1 MHRIP
6 VKTTYKVQEPYP
18 EQLTLTQLIDI
29 SEPPK
34 EFKLTEVC
42 WWIGPIGII
51 LIPQQWSAELLDW
64 FLPKLEYVCVRRLGR
79 GKQVAA
85 GPFKYCRSSE
95 WFITLADA
103 DNKEISHPKYLKK
116 ESETECTYSSTAVCI
131 WSPHCLCKLA
141 AEERRDLGVHC
152 ICQVVF
158 DRYSCNCQQLHQA
171 EAVEVEILDG
181 SIEADKVDA
190 SIEGAY
196 EKDETKK
203 EAEKK
208 ELDEVTVIKD
218 TIVKDASAARAVK
231 IPKAATPKRK
241 TEPKEF
247 NISLTLGIA
256 GVDAP
261 GEIFDKLKTYLE
273 EKATMTIMAF
283 ERGDAHLLLHI
294 QSMFTIRTT
303 STRKLKEDIRAA
315 VGWKDTA
322 SLGNSLCVRSLKEK
336 GLHTTTGLIGY
347 CLKDEREPHFRLY
360 TKNITEK
367 QMEEGRRVHFIYGA
381 SEYKNKVQ
389 LTPANVLLCA
399 LQYRRYR
406 TKSPISVSFRNCFK
420 QMVRSG
426 QYMPGLKWA
435 TMKPM
440 SQLHVERIWQG
451 CVAPETITITD
462 VDYILFGSSHN
473 DRYFSSSHRME
484 LLIAEA
490 RKRKEQEDHKPD
502 DPVQVMDG
510 NDDRQDG
517 PEETDDEKVAG
528 DAEEDRD
535 PFEVPRGNETPATE
549 SADVHHQDP
558 KKDSTSNSKQRMW
571 SKLGTISAAVRPRSF
586 TLAIFFGLGLR
597 CLRIGRVC
605 LRWWIFM
612 GACMKFSEMVA
623 LKRRGGEGGDAHL
636 GSREKRQF
644 LSGIGPS
651 WIIDARLS
659 ESRRMQEEAL
669 IRLIISER

>member
-18 EQLTLTQLIDI
+18 EQLTLTQLLDI

-42 WWIGPIGII
+42 WWTGAIGIV
-51 LIPQQWSAELLDW
+51 PQQWSAELLDW
-64 FLPKLEYVCVRRLGR
+64 FLPKLEYVCVRRLDR

-85 GPFKYCRSSE
+85 GLFKYCRSSE
-95 WFITLADA
+95 WFVTLADA

-116 ESETECTYSSTAVCI
+116 ESETECTYSSTAIWI
-131 WSPHCLCKLA
+131 WSPHCLCKSA

-171 EAVEVEILDG
+171 EAVKAEILDG
-181 SIEADKVDA
+181 SIEPDKVDG
-190 SIEGAY
+190 SIEAAD

-203 EAEKK
+203 QAEEK
-208 ELDEVTVIKD
+208 ELDEVLSQNFCSIETFLAMAANATAGSSRQPRLKQQARRKVTVIKD

-231 IPKAATPKRK
+231 IPKPAAPKRK

-256 GVDAP
+256 GIDVPD
-261 GEIFDKLKTYLE
+261 EIFDKLQTYLE
-273 EKATMTIMAF
+273 EKATMAIMAF

-322 SLGNSLCVRSLKEK
+322 PLGNSLCLR
-336 GLHTTTGLIGY
+336 
-347 CLKDEREPHFRLY
+347 
-360 TKNITEK
+360 
-367 QMEEGRRVHFIYGA
+367 
-381 SEYKNKVQ
+381 
-389 LTPANVLLCA
+389 
-399 LQYRRYR
+399 
-406 TKSPISVSFRNCFK
+406 
-420 QMVRSG
+420 
-426 QYMPGLKWA
+426 
-435 TMKPM
+435 
-440 SQLHVERIWQG
+440 VERIWQG

-462 VDYILFGSSHN
+462 VDYILLGSSHN

-490 RKRKEQEDHKPD
+490 RKHKEEEDHKPN

-510 NDDRQDG
+510 KNDREDR
-517 PEETDDEKVAG
+517 PEETDDEKVG
-528 DAEEDRD
+528 REAEEDGD
-535 PFEVPRGNETPATE
+535 PFEVPAGNETVLEEIQNGNANLQQPRAVGSPE
-549 SADVHHQDP
+549 EDFDADELPNVVDLDDIIEP
-558 KKDSTSNSKQRMW
+558 GMDAEVLMFD
-571 SKLGTISAAVRPRSF
+571 LLAAGYGVRRRPPPRPEERQQEQQQEQQQAQNVIPRNNEAMPEYIPLVRPP
-586 TLAIFFGLGLR
+586 T
-597 CLRIGRVC
+597 
-605 LRWWIFM
+605 
-612 GACMKFSEMVA
+612 
-623 LKRRGGEGGDAHL
+623 
-636 GSREKRQF
+636 
-644 LSGIGPS
+644 
-651 WIIDARLS
+651 
-659 ESRRMQEEAL
+659 
-669 IRLIISER
+669 